1 MAKVS
6 VRLPDDVEAAI
17 KAQSG
22 GNFSAWVTKACEDA
36 LTRAAVRV
44 EMAAERKNPDAFT
57 SHDERESEME
67 QFR

>member
-17 KAQSG
+17 KDLSV
-22 GNFSAWVTKACEDA
+22 WVTKACEDA
-36 LTRAAVRV
+36 LTRAAVRMELAV
-44 EMAAERKNPDAFT
+44 ERKNPAAFT